1 MVLDDE
7 YGDFEMNNEFVS
19 SVDFVAALI
28 DLDIFDIAE
37 SSFANN
43 CQSFQDYQS
52 EIENLSMQGMLPF
65 PETNYRIYDNICK
78 CIGRYTSIP
87 TEEFAS
93 VLAPLR
99 NWEYDSDEAYEALLQ
114 PVEAWTERM
123 SRLPAAEVA

>member
-7 YGDFEMNNEFVS
+7 YGEFEMNNDFVS
-19 SVDFVAALI
+19 SVDFIVALI

-37 SSFANN
+37 SSFAKN
-43 CQSFQDYQS
+43 CKSFQDFRS

-78 CIGRYTSIP
+78 CIGKYTSIP

-99 NWEYDSDEAYEALLQ
+99 NGEYDSDEAYEALLQ
-114 PVEAWTERM
+114 HVEAWTERL
-123 SRLPAAEVA
+123 SRLPAVDAA